1 MLLAKLCKAKEKRCY
16 SEFNNLDVL
25 ETIFSQDQRY
35 FTFIYLTTFGQSK
48 IAYFASYD
56 PPEFLTLVNTYC
68 RQSITKC
75 WIGGSVK
82 KSSRPSLNVNNL
94 SLSLWGKV
102 VSEAEIIYV
111 SSGVPAHLVG
121 WKCWPSTLL
130 STNYKTAD
138 QSQSKNNAVMS
149 LVKVKFLCL
158 PPCRSLRWRRFIRF
172 QWWPYGI
179 SHLQ

>member
-1 MLLAKLCKAKEKRCY
+1 M
-16 SEFNNLDVL
+16 NVL
-25 ETIFSQDQRY
+25 ETSFSQNQGY

-94 SLSLWGKV
+94 SLSLWSKV
-102 VSEAEIIYV
+102 VSEAETIYV
-111 SSGVPAHLVG
+111 SSGLKATGNPKWIISLI
-121 WKCWPSTLL
+121 LR
-130 STNYKTAD
+130 
-138 QSQSKNNAVMS
+138 KNCFKNVQ
-149 LVKVKFLCL
+149 LVKFTVT
-158 PPCRSLRWRRFIRF
+158 SLKKPKVSIFR
-172 QWWPYGI
+172 
-179 SHLQ
+179 

>member
-25 ETIFSQDQRY
+25 ETSFSQNQGY

-94 SLSLWGKV
+94 SLSLWSIV
-102 VSEAEIIYV
+102 VSEAETIYV
-111 SSGVPAHLVG
+111 SLRLSGAPGGMKMLTFNTSFKELQDSRSVVV
-121 WKCWPSTLL
+121 
-130 STNYKTAD
+130 
-138 QSQSKNNAVMS
+138 KN
-149 LVKVKFLCL
+149 
-158 PPCRSLRWRRFIRF
+158 
-172 QWWPYGI
+172 
-179 SHLQ
+179 